1 MHMQIVRTLPLV
13 AVLAGCT
20 IQQDQPDL
28 TGQDVHLTV
37 MHTSDL
43 HSRFFP
49 YYFAPGQID
58 KNLGLNPKSGQ
69 TTAVVGGIARVGT
82 ILKCIRGVRDDQ
94 VCKDLEPLTGPPAA
108 RSMHVDSGDI
118 FEGAPVFNTFNGEVE
133 MRAMTD

>member
-13 AVLAGCT
+13 ALLAGCT

-37 MHTSDL
+37 MHTADL

-58 KNLGLNPKSGQ
+58 KGLGLVPRAGQ
-69 TTAVVGGIARVGT
+69 TMAVVGGISRIAT
-82 ILKCIRGVRDDQ
+82 TLKCVRGSRADD
-94 VCKDLEPLTGPPAA
+94 VCKHREP
-108 RSMHVDSGDI
+108 
-118 FEGAPVFNTFNGEVE
+118 
-133 MRAMTD
+133 